1 MYRDQFVDFEI
12 VKWVHD
18 NVDSL
23 TQWVFLKN
31 SRSDLLS
38 DLIEHNPSVIL
49 FTPRNMYLENNP
61 SYLSVNF
68 FIFSYVKIISM

>member
-1 MYRDQFVDFEI
+1 MYKGELTDVEI

-18 NVDSL
+18 NVVSL

-61 SYLSVNF
+61 VYLLVNG
-68 FIFSYVKIISM
+68 YC